1 MNRKLRFVQAGVRLM
16 AVGILVVAPAGALAD
31 PTEEH
36 ESCAA
41 ATRDEA
47 RRLGDE
53 FARRGN
59 YQRAGACYAAAEEYA
74 LANRAFIHAAEPESQ
89 AIGHQMAEMRDQT
102 KALVRKVQ
110 KSIGGKQ

>member
-1 MNRKLRFVQAGVRLM
+1 MNSKLRFVQAGVRLM
-16 AVGILVVAPAGALAD
+16 AVGILVVAPAGVLAD

-36 ESCAA
+36 EACAT
-41 ATRDEA
+41 ATRDQA

-53 FARRGN
+53 FARQAN
-59 YQRAGACYAAAEEYA
+59 YRLAGTCYAAAEEYA

-89 AIGHQMAEMRDQT
+89 AVGHQMVEMRDQT

-110 KSIGGKQ
+110 KSLGGKH